1 MYCSKWLHALSVLG
15 FEFLRPSMLFDMSKL
30 EAAEFAAEEKK
41 LLKLV
46 KLLLDDSVVK
56 NRLSKVDTITKL
68 NSNYLSIPPKLVQRS
83 QNKWCVDHHRD
94 NNDN

>member
-1 MYCSKWLHALSVLG
+1 MHYRSWN
-15 FEFLRPSMLFDMSKL
+15 PSMLFDMSKL

-41 LLKLV
+41 QLKLV
-46 KLLLDDSVVK
+46 KLVLDDSVVK
-56 NRLSKVDTITKL
+56 NLLSKVDTITKKL